1 MQSVGGRKS
10 RDGDAAALAAYHRK
24 QRPEGL
30 YCWPDSITPDIVS
43 VFLQRSLHDRSVM
56 MWRRFAPVITKASI
70 AWGWLLQVAGG
81 SPKKRKGRTGVSDS
95 VVANKNCQN
104 RGFTDYRNVKRKVLM
119 MGPDHPSK
127 DLFLNQ
133 GNCCVRDKRGNGEV

>member
-1 MQSVGGRKS
+1 MMQSVGGRKS
-10 RDGDAAALAAYHRK
+10 RDEDAAALAAYHRK

-95 VVANKNCQN
+95 VVANKDCQN
-104 RGFTDYRNVKRKVLM
+104 RGFTDHSRSFKQ
-119 MGPDHPSK
+119 GFISK
-127 DLFLNQ
+127 SGKLL
-133 GNCCVRDKRGNGEV
+133 CA